1 MIELKKVVKVYKGQG
16 YNVKALNGIDITF
29 SDKGLVSIL
38 GPSGCGKTTL
48 LNLIGGLDSDYDGD
62 ILFNGYS
69 LKQYKSKKL
78 DIYRGEKIGFIFQE
92 YNLIN
97 TIDVY
102 SNIEIALSLLKI
114 SKKEKKN
121 RVIKI
126 SKQLKIEDLLY
137 KKPLELSGGQK
148 QRVAIARA
156 IVKNPK
162 VILADEP
169 TGALDS
175 VTSKE
180 IMEII
185 KEISKKCLVIM
196 VTHNDK
202 LAQEYSD
209 RIVSMSDGN
218 VVNDQ
223 ILGNNSN
230 IYINSEE
237 NNSKTA
243 SPIIQ
248 ILKISFNNLRTK
260 LIRTLLIIFACSIG
274 IVALCVVITVSNGM
288 GLYIE
293 EVQEQALRTYPIT
306 INSTVDNEE
315 PEVENVEYE
324 EYPDSDII
332 HIVDNEL
339 TFNGHINTFTNEFMT
354 HIRNMD
360 PKLYSAMTYSGWI
373 KMRLLYQNDDGYKF
387 VTSNSYLKELNYDYQ
402 YVNYEYDLL
411 AGELPKKK
419 EDLVIVIDKNNCIN
433 RSILEGLGM
442 NMDDISNI
450 KFEDMIGK
458 KYKVVT
464 PDLYYY
470 KYNDA
475 YYTYSQIG
483 VKASDLYQY
492 APIELEIKGI
502 IRQKPSAKSKL
513 YGTSILY
520 SPLLTDYLLEYNN
533 KCPII
538 VDQRANPTI
547 DVLTGKPF
555 EEYKTDYYHYTIDY
569 QYEYNLSNFGA
580 TFQVTRVLIY
590 TDLFENFHLIHDYIE
605 EYNNDQ
611 ATVSK
616 IRYTDYLKNMTDEF
630 TTFMNVLTTVL
641 LVFSAISLTVAAIMI
656 VIITY
661 VSVIEQTK
669 QVGILRS
676 LGMNKLN
683 IISMFISENGIIGLC
698 SGIIGVILGT
708 VLIKPVLSLIIN
720 VIRDINLNSFS
731 VESLEMS
738 RFNIIHLLLLVL
750 GSIILTVISGIIPSI
765 IAGRKDPVKALT
777 HQ

>member
-1 MIELKKVVKVYKGQG
+1 MIELKKVIKVYKGQG
-16 YNVKALNGIDITF
+16 YNVNALNGIDISFNT
-29 SDKGLVSIL
+29 KGLVSIL

-48 LNLIGGLDSDYDGD
+48 LNLIGGLDSDYEGD
-62 ILFNGYS
+62 ILFDGSS

-78 DIYRGEKIGFIFQE
+78 DIYRSEKIGFIFQE

-121 RVIKI
+121 RIIDI

-156 IVKNPK
+156 IVKKPQ

-175 VTSKE
+175 TTSKE

-185 KEISKKCLVIM
+185 KDISKNCLVIM

-202 LAQEYSD
+202 LAKEYSN
-209 RIVSMSDGN
+209 RIISMSDGN
-218 VVNDQ
+218 IISDYG
-223 ILGNNSN
+223 IDGEKELD
-230 IYINSEE
+230 IEKIE
-237 NNSKTA
+237 NVKKT

-248 ILKISFNNLRTK
+248 LLKMSFCNLRIK

-315 PEVENVEYE
+315 PEVENVEFE

-332 HIVDNEL
+332 HIVDNEI
-339 TFNGHINTFTNEFMT
+339 TYNGHINTFTNEFMT

-360 PKLYSAMTYSGWI
+360 EKLYSAMTYSGWV
-373 KMRLLYQNDDGYKF
+373 KMRLLYQNGDSYKF

-402 YVNYEYDLL
+402 YLNYEYDLL
-411 AGELPKKK
+411 AGSLPKNK

-433 RSILEGLGM
+433 RSVLESLGM
-442 NMDDISNI
+442 NMDDISDI

-470 KYNDA
+470 KYNDG
-475 YYTYSQIG
+475 YYTYSQLG
-483 VKASDLYQY
+483 VKASDLYKY
-492 APIELEIKGI
+492 APVELEIKGI
-502 IRQKPSAKSKL
+502 IRQKESAKSKL

-533 KCPII
+533 NCPI
-538 VDQRANPTI
+538 VLEQRSNPTI
-547 DVLTGKPF
+547 DVLTGQPF
-555 EEYKTDYYHYTIDY
+555 EEYKTEYYHYTIDY

-580 TFQVTRVLIY
+580 TYQVTRVLIY
-590 TDLFENFHLIHDYIE
+590 TDMFENFQLIHDYIE

-683 IISMFISENGIIGLC
+683 VMSLFVSENAIIGMC
-698 SGIIGVILGT
+698 SGVIGVILGT

-750 GSIILTVISGIIPSI
+750 GSIILTVVSGIIPSI
-765 IAGRKDPVKALT
+765 IASRKDPVKALT

>member
-1 MIELKKVVKVYKGQG
+1 MIELKNVFKTYKGQG
-16 YNVKALNGIDITF
+16 YNVNALNGINISF
-29 SDKGLVSIL
+29 ADKGLVSVV
-38 GPSGCGKTTL
+38 GASGCGKTTM
-48 LNLIGGLDSDYDGD
+48 LNLIGGLDSDYEGE
-62 ILFNGYS
+62 IVFNNTS
-69 LKQYKSKKL
+69 IKNYKSKRL
-78 DIYRGEKIGFIFQE
+78 DMYRSEMVGFVFQE

-97 TIDVY
+97 TINVY
-102 SNIEIALSLLKI
+102 SNIEIALSLQKI
-114 SKKEKKN
+114 SKSKKN
-121 RVIKI
+121 EMIINI
-126 SKQLKIEDLLY
+126 SKKLGIESLLY

-169 TGALDS
+169 TGALDTTTS
-175 VTSKE
+175 VE
-180 IMEII
+180 IMKII
-185 KEISKKCLVIM
+185 KEISKDCLVLM
-196 VTHNDK
+196 VTHNER
-202 LAQEYSD
+202 LANEYSD
-209 RIVSMSDGN
+209 RIVMMSDGVIVQDEIIN
-218 VVNDQ
+218 KVS
-223 ILGNNSN
+223 NNNEKDSQCR
-230 IYINSEE
+230 E
-237 NNSKTA
+237 NKY
-243 SPIIQ
+243 PISQ
-248 ILKISFNNLRTK
+248 LLKMSYYNLRTK

-315 PEVENVEYE
+315 PEIENVEYE
-324 EYPDSDII
+324 EYPDNDII

-339 TFNGHINTFTNEFMT
+339 TYNGHVNTFTNEFMN
-354 HIRNMD
+354 HIRMMD
-360 PKLYSAMTYSGWI
+360 DSLYSAVTYSGWV
-373 KMRLLYQNDDGYKF
+373 KMRLLYQNENSYNF
-387 VTSNSYLKELNYDYQ
+387 VTSNYYLKELNYDYQ
-402 YVNYEYDLL
+402 YMNYEYDVL
-411 AGELPKKK
+411 AGTLPQNK
-419 EDLVIVIDKNNCIN
+419 EDLVLVIDKNNCIN
-433 RSILEGLGM
+433 RSVLESLGM
-442 NMDDISNI
+442 NVDDIYNM

-464 PDLYYY
+464 PDLFYY
-470 KYNDA
+470 KYEGA
-475 YYTYSQIG
+475 YYQYNQIG
-483 VKASDLYQY
+483 VKASDLYKY

-502 IRQKPSAKSKL
+502 VRQKESAKSKL

-533 KCPII
+533 NCQI
-538 VDQRANPTI
+538 VKDQINNPDI
-547 DVLTGKPF
+547 DVFTGKEF
-555 EEYKTDYYHYTIDY
+555 EEYKTDYYHYTKEY
-569 QYEYNLSNFGA
+569 QYEYNLGNLGA

-590 TDLFENFHLIHDYIE
+590 TDKFENFQLIHDYIE
-605 EYNNDQ
+605 EYNNDE
-611 ATVSK
+611 ATISK
-616 IRYTDYLKNMTDEF
+616 IKYTDYLKNMTDEF

-676 LGMNKLN
+676 LGMSKTNVMSL
-683 IISMFISENGIIGLC
+683 FISENALIGLF

-731 VESLEMS
+731 VESLNMS
-738 RFNIIHLLLLVL
+738 SFNILHLLLLIL
-750 GSIILTVISGIIPSI
+750 GSILLTILSGIIPSVM
-765 IAGRKDPVKALT
+765 ASRKDPVKALM